1 MDKATK
7 DGEQRK
13 QISKLQ
19 AQLSK
24 LQAQVSKLQ
33 ADKKS
38 KDEQPS
44 AD

>member
-1 MDKATK
+1 LGVT

-13 QISKLQ
+13 QLSELQ

-33 ADKKS
+33 AEEKS
-38 KDEQPS
+38 KDEPPS
-44 AD
+44 GD